1 MILFFSGVGNSRYV
15 AYKIAKKTGD
25 KILNITDLNNDNIKE
40 LSLKKDENLG
50 IVSPVYFFGLPSIV
64 KEYLSE
70 VKINLKGNNFVYCV
84 ATYGSNPGAFE
95 YMLHDILE
103 KKDIKLD
110 ARYCVKMVD
119 TWTPIFDV
127 KNKNKNEK
135 LLNKADK
142 KIDNIIDRIILKEH
156 KDLINGR
163 ILKKIGLSY
172 HKNYNKYRNTS
183 HLNVNEST
191 CIGCEMCAKN
201 CPVGAITIKDGHPV
215 WNKDKC
221 IMCLGC
227 LHRCPKFAIQYDNKT
242 LKHGQY
248 TNPKMLYNSVKISN
262 NNPCIEKIDLNCCN
276 CGLCKTTCI
285 EREQMPLEKEKYGCV
300 GCGQCSIICP
310 RNALI
315 SKNEVDK
322 FLKAK
327 KTGKICIAYTAPGV
341 RVSIG
346 DGFGYPKGK
355 FLEKKL
361 VGVLKEIGFDYVFDV
376 TLGADMTIMEEASEL
391 IKRKKE
397 GGVLPMMT
405 SCCPSWVRYL
415 ETFYPELIPHLST
428 TKSPIAIEGTLVK
441 EYFAKIN
448 KIDKDKIYTVA
459 ITPCTAKKDEIL
471 KPDAN
476 TDLVLTVRELI
487 SYLKKINIDIKNVK
501 EKDFN
506 KPLAD
511 GSGAGMIF
519 GNTGGVMEASLR
531 TAHYLITKK
540 DLNKI
545 TFKNIQGYNGA
556 REGHYKFKNIDLN
569 VLVVDEMANAIPF
582 LEEIKNGTS
591 KYDFIEVMNCR
602 GGCIGGGGQPIYK
615 NGEEDE
621 VKENRANS
629 LKTKDKK
636 LDCRYSYK
644 NKNVKKIY
652 DELLTEP
659 LSKKSEELLHTKYEK
674 KNVRN

>member
-315 SKNEVDK
+315 PKNEVDK

-327 KTGKICIAYTAPGV
+327 KAGKICIAYTAPGV

-448 KIDKDKIYTVA
+448 KIDKNKIYTVA

>member
-15 AYKIAKKTGD
+15 AYQIAKKTGD
-25 KILNITDLNNDNIKE
+25 KVLNIVDLVNKNDYEI
-40 LSLKKDENLG
+40 SLNKNESLG

-64 KEYLSE
+64 KEYLTK
-70 VKINLKGNNFVYCV
+70 VKINLKENNFVYCV
-84 ATYGSNPGAFE
+84 ATYGSKPGAFE
-95 YMLHDILE
+95 YMMHDILAD
-103 KKDIKLD
+103 KGIKLD

-135 LLNKADK
+135 ILKKAEK
-142 KIDNIIDRIILKEH
+142 KIDNIINRIIIKEH
-156 KDLINGR
+156 KDLINSG
-163 ILKKIGLSY
+163 ILKRKALKYYKDYS
-172 HKNYNKYRNTS
+172 KYRNTD
-183 HLNVNEST
+183 HLNVNENT
-191 CIGCEMCAKN
+191 CIGCGMCAKN
-201 CPVGAITIKDGHPV
+201 CPVGAITIKNGHPV
-215 WNKDKC
+215 WNKEKC

-227 LHRCPKFAIQYDNKT
+227 LHRCPKFAIQYDDKT
-242 LKHGQY
+242 NKHGQY
-248 TNPKMLYNSVKISN
+248 ANPKMLYNSVKISST
-262 NNPCIEKIDLNCCN
+262 NPCIEKNISNCSN
-276 CGLCKTTCI
+276 CGLCQTTCI

-300 GCGQCSIICP
+300 GCGQCTIACP
-310 RNALI
+310 RNSLI
-315 SKNEVDK
+315 PKNDIDK

-327 KTGKICIAYTAPGV
+327 KSGKVCIAYTAPGV

-355 FLEKKL
+355 FLENKL

-397 GGVLPMMT
+397 KGVLPMMT

-448 KIDKDKIYTVA
+448 KINKDNIYTVA

-471 KPDAN
+471 KPDSN
-476 TDLVLTVRELI
+476 TDLVITVRELI
-487 SYLKKINIDIKNVK
+487 SYLKKINIDLKSIK
-501 EKDFN
+501 EKEFN
-506 KPLAD
+506 KPLSN
-511 GSGAGMIF
+511 GSGAGVIF

-556 REGHYKFKNIDLN
+556 REGHYKFKNVDIN

-582 LEEIKNGTS
+582 LEDVKNGKS
-591 KYDFIEVMNCR
+591 KYDFIEIMNCR
-602 GGCIGGGGQPIYK
+602 GGCIGGGGQPTYK
-615 NGEEDE
+615 SGEEDE
-621 VKENRANS
+621 IKENRANS

-636 LDCRYSYK
+636 LNCRYSYK
-644 NKNVKKIY
+644 NEYVKKIY
-652 DELLTEP
+652 DEFLEEP
-659 LSKKSEELLHTKYEK
+659 LSKKSEELLHTTYEK

>member
-127 KNKNKNEK
+127 KNKNKNER

-391 IKRKKE
+391 VKRKKE

-501 EKDFN
+501 EKEFN

-569 VLVVDEMANAIPF
+569 VLVVDEMANVIPF